1 MRKAIGRS
9 KGLTHFTQLLEG
21 LRYSNPTD
29 VNSPRGRR
37 RFPNGHEQMVE
48 YMVSHFT
55 ALLNPSRLVES
66 PVDAEIDTALA
77 ILLFSL

>member
-1 MRKAIGRS
+1 
-9 KGLTHFTQLLEG
+9 
-21 LRYSNPTD
+21 
-29 VNSPRGRR
+29 V
-37 RFPNGHEQMVE
+37 VE

-77 ILLFSL
+77 ILVLSL